1 MSLLIYRTL
10 NKLKTLTIYVICF
23 LYFIFRT
30 KYEIDGITDFFG
42 THPHA
47 IGYAIE
53 YFLKKY
59 TEKKLL
65 EHIKIIEQEY
75 LNIINL
81 NYA

>member
-1 MSLLIYRTL
+1 MLHCL
-10 NKLKTLTIYVICF
+10 
-23 LYFIFRT
+23 FRT

-42 THPHA
+42 TQPHG

-75 LNIINL
+75 LNTIDL
-81 NYA
+81 NHEA